1 MMIEEIKTQLG
12 QLRLTGMARNF
23 EAQLN
28 NSVYRDLSFEER
40 IKLMV
45 DEELLCR
52 SNNRITRLLK
62 NAKLREQACLEDIVY
77 KTGRGL
83 DKSQIAS
90 LALCHWVSQGV
101 ALIITGAA
109 GTGKTWLACGFGH
122 QVCRNGLPVQFHR
135 LPLLLEDIGI
145 AHGDGSFRKRLDQL
159 SRVDLL
165 ILDDFGIGAL
175 TPLGRSDLLE
185 VLENRY
191 GRRATIITSQLPVTR
206 WHDYLSDGNPT
217 IADAILDR
225 LVSGSERIELKGESM
240 RLHRNPVS

>member
-1 MMIEEIKTQLG
+1 MIEDIKTQLG
-12 QLRLTGMARNF
+12 QLRLTGMAQNF
-23 EAQLN
+23 EVQLN

-40 IKLMV
+40 VKLMV

-52 SNNRITRLLK
+52 SNNRIARLLK
-62 NAKLREQACLEDIVY
+62 TAKLRQQACLEDVVY
-77 KTGRGL
+77 KAGRGL
-83 DKSQIAS
+83 DKSQLAS
-90 LALCHWVSQGV
+90 LGLCHWIRQGV

-122 QVCRNGLPVQFHR
+122 QACRHSMSVQFHR
-135 LPLLLEDIGI
+135 LPLLLEELGI
-145 AHGDGSFRKRLDQL
+145 AHGDGSFRKRLEQL
-159 SRVDLL
+159 SRVELL
-165 ILDDFGIGAL
+165 ILDDFGIGSL

-185 VLENRY
+185 LLENRY
-191 GRRATIITSQLPVTR
+191 GRWATIITSQLPVTR

-240 RLHRNPVS
+240 RRDRKPVA